1 MEETVKHLTPRS
13 SSKPEGPWS
22 SERFPR
28 AAVLGLKLLNV
39 FVLAVV
45 IGLTVYC
52 HYLIAGLADLSS
64 VKANLTERLQA
75 CDQQLSSVSEE
86 RDRLKASLTEKT
98 KEVDRLQRLSNQKK
112 TCPAGWMI
120 LNSSCYLLSKVVG
133 PWENG
138 KQDCRERGADL
149 VVIDSAAEQIFMAGF
164 TKTYVWIGLSDREE
178 EGTWKWVDGSPLNVT
193 NWDNNQPDN
202 GAGYYG
208 EEDCAHISSYTNS
221 WNDLSCNTSL
231 PWICEK
237 EAMKNL

>member
-98 KEVDRLQRLSNQKK
+98 KEVDRLQRLSNQ
-112 TCPAGWMI
+112 M
-120 LNSSCYLLSKVVG
+120 VG